1 MNIRIC
7 ENSLGGKAMGQ
18 SGILFSAVEAERL
31 QAQAANGIRRL
42 GARYGQ
48 RVLFCVASSPRLL
61 FAVAGALR
69 SGLIPVVVNPQLVLH
84 ERQLIIDNS
93 ESMLIIDTEQKLD
106 GLFGGP
112 GDELA
117 VYPLSR
123 PMLYTSGT
131 SGIPKGVISP
141 VLSEAEAKNLWTEEI
156 SQWSIDEKDVHLVCS
171 PLYHSAPIRF
181 ALSTLL
187 AGGSIVVPGKFDASQ
202 ISEVIRIKQPTTTFC
217 TPTHFQR
224 LAEVG
229 EIGAL
234 KTLRLVLHAG
244 SKCDDG
250 LKRLAIKEIGINKV
264 WEFYGSTEGQF
275 SVCSAAEW
283 LERPGTVGKARKDRS
298 ITVGQDENIW
308 SSCPNY
314 ARWEYWR
321 DPIKTTQAWKDDLFT
336 VGDLGYVDNDGYLFL
351 RGRRDDLIITGGM
364 NVYPIEIESV
374 LRGLSGIDDVVVFGV
389 DDERWGQK
397 VCAAIVGDVT
407 RQQLDFF
414 VQENLAPFKKPKDYF
429 MVEHIPRT
437 ALDKVRRSRMAIDLG
452 IQ

>member
-1 MNIRIC
+1 MNIRIF

-48 RVLFCVASSPRLL
+48 RVLFCVDSSPSLL
-61 FAVAGALR
+61 FAIAGALR
-69 SGLIPVVVNPQLVLH
+69 SGLIPVVVNPQLVSN
-84 ERQLIIDNS
+84 ERRLIVKNS
-93 ESMLIIDTEQKLD
+93 ESTLLIDSQQKLD
-106 GLFGGP
+106 SLFGGP
-112 GDELA
+112 SDELS
-117 VYPLSR
+117 VYPLTR

-131 SGIPKGVISP
+131 SGIPKGVIAP
-141 VLSEAEAKNLWTEEI
+141 VLSEADAKNLWTEEI
-156 SQWSIDEKDVHLVCS
+156 NQWSIDDKDVHLVCS

-187 AGGSIVVPGKFDASQ
+187 AGGSIVIPGKFDASQ
-202 ISEVIRIKQPTTTFC
+202 IREVIGIKQPTTTFC

-224 LAEVG
+224 LVESG

-244 SKCDDG
+244 SKCDDE
-250 LKRLAIKEIGINKV
+250 LKRLAIREIGINKV

-283 LERPGTVGKARKDRS
+283 LERPGTVGKARKNRR
-298 ITVGQDENIW
+298 IIVGQDENIW
-308 SSCPNY
+308 SSCPSY

-321 DPIKTTQAWKDDLFT
+321 DPIKTSQSWKDDLFT
-336 VGDLGYVDNDGYLFL
+336 VGDLGYLDNDGYLFL
-351 RGRRDDLIITGGM
+351 RGRRDDLIITGGI

-374 LRGLSGIDDVVVFGV
+374 LLGLPGIVDVVVFGI
-389 DDERWGQK
+389 DDVRWGQK
-397 VCAAIVGDVT
+397 VCAAIVGVVT
-407 RQQLDFF
+407 RKQLDFF
-414 VQENLAPFKKPKDYF
+414 AQENLAPFKKPKEYF